1 MREYFTFYFWFR
13 TKIKEKANFYICCF
27 QIIDQL
33 NLVFLRQ
40 MANSLQLE
48 NYRIKGHYIRFVVPH
63 WLILIIDCNLRMSYT
78 RNIPFLQFPIQ
89 CILIHILYESI
100 S

>member
-1 MREYFTFYFWFR
+1 MRKNLAVHFR
-13 TKIKEKANFYICCF
+13 LWTKIQEKANFYICCL

-40 MANSLQLE
+40 MANRFQLE
-48 NYRIKGHYIRFVVPH
+48 NHRIKGHYIRFVVPH
-63 WLILIIDCNLRMSYT
+63 WLILIIDCNFRMNHT
-78 RNIPFLQFPIQ
+78 RNIPLLQFPIQ

>member
-13 TKIKEKANFYICCF
+13 TKIQKEANFHICCF
-27 QIIDQL
+27 QIINQL

-40 MANSLQLE
+40 MANRLQLE
-48 NYRIKGHYIRFVVPH
+48 NHRIKGYYIRFVVPH
-63 WLILIIDCNLRMSYT
+63 RFFLIIDCNLRMNYT
-78 RNIPFLQFPIQ
+78 RDIPLLQFLIQ